1 MLFVGTCWTVG
12 MCLRLNILAC
22 MCVYLCVCV
31 HDLHV
36 RECVCDKHPANG
48 SIRAFKFIRGKKA
61 RRCTDRHSRLV
72 KNRPRK
78 VWKICSHSWPIHRVT
93 NLRWGMQ
100 HITLTLFFDHQPARV
115 IYGHCIYI
123 LNMHSESCIHTAMF
137 ELSGK
142 LCSNV

>member
-1 MLFVGTCWTVG
+1 MCIYICIYVWCVHMLCVGTCWTVG
-12 MCLRLNILAC
+12 MCLRVYILAC
-22 MCVYLCVCV
+22 MCVCLCFCV

-48 SIRAFKFIRGKKA
+48 SIRAFKFIRGKKV

-72 KNRPRK
+72 KNGPRK

-100 HITLTLFFDHQPARV
+100 QITLILFSVHQPARV
-115 IYGHCIYI
+115 TYGHCIY
-123 LNMHSESCIHTAMF
+123 LVSA
-137 ELSGK
+137 
-142 LCSNV
+142 